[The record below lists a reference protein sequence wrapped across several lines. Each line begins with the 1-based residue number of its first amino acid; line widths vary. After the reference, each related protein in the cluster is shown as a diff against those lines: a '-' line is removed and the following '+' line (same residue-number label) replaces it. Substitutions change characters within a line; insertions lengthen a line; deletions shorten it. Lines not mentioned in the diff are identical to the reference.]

1 MCLVFWS
8 IFPLNSLKIPYCP
21 WIKGCFLDFDR
32 LFCYTTSAIFKN
44 LRRCN
49 LPVTKSATKEARK
62 TKKKHL
68 RMVSFKTRLKTLNK
82 KILSSKKA
90 DEAKKLLD
98 TFLPEIQRCALKNV
112 LHKNKASRMISKL
125 QKHVN
130 SLSKKQ

>member
-1 MCLVFWS
+1 M
-8 IFPLNSLKIPYCP
+8 
-21 WIKGCFLDFDR
+21 
-32 LFCYTTSAIFKN
+32 
-44 LRRCN
+44 
-49 LPVTKSATKEARK
+49 PVTKSATKEARK

-82 KILSSKKA
+82 KILSSKKE